1 MNPNVPPPD
10 TTQHIHPPVAPG
22 YPPHPGIPNPATLPM
37 SHEEESE
44 DVADRQRRNSKLV
57 SIGVAVLAHVVII
70 LICILVVVTKFTNKV
85 PTIEVTGD
93 GNNPEL
99 LEKKQFQQRVTRR
112 PSAASSNPIKTIVS
126 NATDAIAVPVVDKV
140 VDDPLDFGVAGI
152 GDGLG
157 FGGAGMGMGGGSFL
171 GLSGGGKNIVLVI
184 DTSSSMPGN
193 CKPEGIAAIRS
204 EIKKTITALSPS
216 TKFNIVCYANDADIF
231 KKESVPAN
239 SNNKQAALKFMEGY
253 FGAGP
258 WRRTRNEALNPKE
271 SWKVAKDRGG
281 VEYIPVDP
289 GSIEGLDGTSGSSRI
304 EFGAMAAFELNP
316 STIFILSDGDPNT
329 TIKGKAAN
337 HKDLIKLMR
346 KSYNEHFKDGKSVS
360 FGTVSINGKGEKF
373 LKDVAREFKGKHKDI
388 RPDKL

>member
-10 TTQHIHPPVAPG
+10 TTQHIHPPVTPG
-22 YPPHPGIPNPATLPM
+22 YPPHPGTPNPATVPM

-44 DVADRQRRNSKLV
+44 DVAERQRRNSKLI

-70 LICILVVVTKFTNKV
+70 LICILVVVTKFQNRV

-157 FGGAGMGMGGGSFL
+157 FGGSGLGMGGGSFL

-204 EIKKTITALSPS
+204 ESKKTITALSPA
-216 TKFNIVCYANDADIF
+216 TKFNIVCYSNDVDLF

-239 SNNKQAALKFMEGY
+239 GNNKEAALNFMEGY

-258 WRRTRNEALNPKE
+258 WRRTRNEAYNPRE

-281 VEYIPVDP
+281 IEYYPVDA
-289 GSIEGLDGTSGSSRI
+289 GAIEGLQGTSGSSRI
-304 EFGAMAAFELNP
+304 ELGTMVALELKP
-316 STIFILSDGDPNT
+316 SAVFVLSDGAPNT
-329 TIKGKAAN
+329 TVGGKKASDR
-337 HKDLIKLMR
+337 DLIKLIKEAHKR
-346 KSYNEHFKDGKSVS
+346 HYGDGKS
-360 FGTVSINGKGEKF
+360 FTIGTISINGLGKAF
-373 LKDVAREFKGKHKDI
+373 LKDLAREFKGKYKDI
-388 RPDKL
+388 EPSKL